1 MTITRVLH
9 CIPTL
14 ESGGAERQLA
24 YLARCLGERGVEI
37 HIAALRGGTNL
48 EAARAAGARIHFLA
62 HRSHHDPALFLRLLR
77 LIDEVKPDVVQT
89 WLPQMDILGGL
100 AALWRGIPLIVSER
114 SSAQAYPRGWKNALR
129 RAIGRR
135 GGVVVANSKGGASY
149 WLQLSRPPTV
159 SVVHNVVPIHEI
171 DLVQPDSSQL
181 PADVE
186 MILYVGRYSYEKNL
200 STLVDALCR
209 VLANRPRAI
218 VLMHG
223 EGPEREAVT
232 AHVQAAGMAGRIR
245 VGAFTRSAWGL
256 MKSASA
262 FVSVSDFE
270 GNPNAVLE
278 AAACRCPLILS
289 DIPAH
294 REQFDEGSAF
304 LLPPR
309 SAQAIADAIEATLA
323 DPAAAARRADA
334 ARAAVV
340 ACSSILVADRYL
352 ELYRRIVQ
360 PRSAVLSSA
369 S

>member
-1 MTITRVLH
+1 MTITRILH

-24 YLARCLGERGVEI
+24 YLARSLGERGVEI
-37 HIAALRGGTNL
+37 HIALLRGGANL
-48 EAARAAGARIHFLA
+48 DRARASGATIHFLA
-62 HRSHHDPALFLRLLR
+62 HRSHHDPALLLRLLR
-77 LIDEVKPDVVQT
+77 LIDEVKPHVVQT

-114 SSAQAYPRGWKNALR
+114 SSAQAYPRGWKNTLR

-135 GGVVVANSKGGASY
+135 GGVVVANSKGGANY

-159 SVVHNVVPIHEI
+159 SVVHNIVPIHEI
-171 DLVQPDSSQL
+171 DLVQPDFSQF
-181 PADVE
+181 PAE
-186 MILYVGRYSYEKNL
+186 AETILYVGRYSYEKNL
-200 STLVDALCR
+200 PTLVDALCR
-209 VLANRPRAI
+209 VLARRPRAL

-223 EGPEREAVT
+223 EGPERATVT
-232 AHVQAAGMAGRIR
+232 AHVQAADMADRIR
-245 VGAFTRSAWGL
+245 VGAFVPSPWAL
-256 MKSASA
+256 MKSGAA

-270 GNPNAVLE
+270 GNPNTVLE

-294 REQFDEGSAF
+294 REQFDERSAF
-304 LLPPR
+304 LVPPR
-309 SAQAIADAIEATLA
+309 SAQAIADAVEATLA
-323 DPAAAARRADA
+323 DPAAAVRRADA
-334 ARAAVV
+334 ARAVVV
-340 ACSSILVADRYL
+340 ACSSILVADRYV

-360 PRSAVLSSA
+360 PRSEVLPSA